1 MIEEIRSQLE
11 ENKNNYAKL
20 VELTEE
26 QNFKTA
32 QNIQHMFSE

>member
-20 VELTEE
+20 FELTEE

-32 QNIQHMFSE
+32 